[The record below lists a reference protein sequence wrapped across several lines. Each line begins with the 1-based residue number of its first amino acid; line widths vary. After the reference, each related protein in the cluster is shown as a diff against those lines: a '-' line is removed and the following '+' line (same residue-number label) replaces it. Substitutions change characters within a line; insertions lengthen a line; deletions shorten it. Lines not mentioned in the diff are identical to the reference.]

1 LHNSNDTISGC
12 EAQRQ
17 RAILVL
23 GPGRSGTS
31 TLTRALDAL
40 GVYLGSDFRRPV
52 RKNPRGNQEEVH
64 LLKLSKRVRNSVGLR
79 ADSVQLIDDAA
90 FDNPRTRALAE
101 RMRQAIGRYFN
112 TPPVW
117 AFKYAGTGRL
127 LPVWFDLLAR
137 MDIEPAFVFAYR
149 NPLSV
154 ARSRAKLDRVRG
166 RLEQNNLEWLANV
179 VPCFS
184 RLQGHTVVVVDYD
197 RLLDNPDRELR
208 RIAAGLN
215 LPLTEKS
222 EERIRHFS
230 ETFLRTDWRHTRYSD
245 TDLETDTYL
254 HPLVRRS
261 ALLLSRLARDQADLG
276 DPRVWDEWRAI
287 DSLHREQAPVLR
299 LVDQLNA
306 DNRRGRWWDLRRPLK
321 LAWNKMPLIYL
332 FRRHR

>member
-1 LHNSNDTISGC
+1 M
-12 EAQRQ
+12 
-17 RAILVL
+17 
-23 GPGRSGTS
+23 
-31 TLTRALDAL
+31 TRALDAL

-79 ADSVQLIDDAA
+79 ADSVRLIDDAA

-101 RMRQAIGRYFN
+101 RMEQAIRHYFD

-137 MDIEPAFVFAYR
+137 MNIEPAFVFAYR

-154 ARSRAKLDRVRG
+154 ARSRARLDRMRG

-184 RLQGHTVVVVDYD
+184 RLQGQTVVVVDYD

-215 LPLTEKS
+215 LPLTEGS

-245 TDLETDTYL
+245 ADLETDTYL

-261 ALLLSRLARDQADLG
+261 ALLLSHLARDQADLG

-287 DSLHREQAPVLR
+287 DRLHREQAPVLR

-321 LAWNKMPLIYL
+321 LAWNKMPLPYL
-332 FRRHR
+332 LRRHR